1 MEEIAMSETR
11 YTTDHEWARSE
22 EDGIAT
28 IGITEFAQEQL
39 GDIVFIDLPETGSIF
54 DAGEEIAVIESV
66 KAAADLKTPVT
77 GEIVEVNEEL
87 TDSPELVNES
97 PTDEGWFCKIQMSE
111 TSEFDALM
119 DEQQYEDYTSNLE

>member
-1 MEEIAMSETR
+1 MSETR

-39 GDIVFIDLPETGSIF
+39 GDIVFVDLPEIGAIF

-66 KAAADLKTPVT
+66 KAAADLKTPLT

-87 TDSPELVNES
+87 ADSPELINES

-111 TSEFDALM
+111 SSEFDALM

>member
-1 MEEIAMSETR
+1 MSETR

-87 TDSPELVNES
+87 TGSPELVNES

>member
-1 MEEIAMSETR
+1 MSETR

-39 GDIVFIDLPETGSIF
+39 GDIVFVDLPESGSIF

-66 KAAADLKTPVT
+66 KAAADLKTPLT

-87 TDSPELVNES
+87 ADSPELVNES

-111 TSEFDALM
+111 PTEFDALM

>member
-1 MEEIAMSETR
+1 MSETR

>member
-1 MEEIAMSETR
+1 MSETR

-22 EDGIAT
+22 EDEIAT

-66 KAAADLKTPVT
+66 KAAAELKTPVT

-119 DEQQYEDYTSNLE
+119 NEQQYEDYTSNLE

>member
-1 MEEIAMSETR
+1 MSETR

-39 GDIVFIDLPETGSIF
+39 GDIVFVDLPETGSIF

-66 KAAADLKTPVT
+66 KAAADLKTPLT

-87 TDSPELVNES
+87 ADSPELVNES

>member
-1 MEEIAMSETR
+1 MEENTMSETR

-39 GDIVFIDLPETGSIF
+39 GDIVFVDLPETGSIF

-66 KAAADLKTPVT
+66 KAAADLKTPLT

-87 TDSPELVNES
+87 ADSPELVNES

-111 TSEFDALM
+111 SSEFDALM

>member
-1 MEEIAMSETR
+1 MSETR

-22 EDGIAT
+22 EDEIAT

-66 KAAADLKTPVT
+66 KAAAELKTPLT

-87 TDSPELVNES
+87 ADSPELVNES

-119 DEQQYEDYTSNLE
+119 NEQQYEDYTSNLE